1 MQVEIRL
8 FATFRQYLPKGSQ
21 DFSCTKTF
29 EKKIS
34 VDEIADEMKL
44 PPDIPRITIVN
55 GNSVSGNYILKDG
68 DALSIFP
75 LIAGG

>member
-21 DFSCTKTF
+21 GFSCKKTF
-29 EKKIS
+29 EKRIS
-34 VDEIADEMKL
+34 VDEIADEIKL

-68 DALSIFP
+68 DVLSIFP